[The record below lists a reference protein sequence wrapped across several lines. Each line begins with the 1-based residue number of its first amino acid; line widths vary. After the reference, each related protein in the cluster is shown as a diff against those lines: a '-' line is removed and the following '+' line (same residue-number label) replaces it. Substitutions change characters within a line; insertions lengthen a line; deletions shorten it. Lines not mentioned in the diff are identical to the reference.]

1 MLGVQLTLWI
11 LGFLGILGTVLFFLV
26 KFIRTDSFLYDND
39 FVWSRKVSSEEIE
52 DIPNKNRSK

>member
-52 DIPNKNRSK
+52 DIPHKNRSK